1 MKNAT
6 KPHCADLHCGFCGS
20 PLETVFVD
28 LGTAPPSNAF
38 LSSEECAR
46 EEKFYP
52 LSVYV
57 CNNCLLVQSPF
68 YKKPE
73 EIFNQHYIYHSSW
86 SPSWVA
92 HAEDYVDSVTRRL
105 GLDGDSLVV
114 EIGSNDGYLLQH
126 FQKRN
131 IPCLGIDPSAGA
143 AAMAQIKGI
152 NTITSFFTA
161 SLARLLVEKR
171 KSADLICGINV
182 FAHVPDIN
190 DFIEGISILLKPGG
204 VVTMEFP
211 HLLRLMQETQ
221 FDTIYHEHYYYYTL
235 AAVQKML
242 AAHGLAL
249 FDLEQLPTHGG
260 SLRIYACKSDEKGG
274 VKQAPAVNDVLAA
287 ERAAELDRLTGY
299 LGFQKKI
306 SHIRHSVMRFLLD
319 AAQTGKSVIGYGAA
333 AKGNTLLNYFGIRRD
348 LLPCVVDASPQK
360 QGKFLPGSRIPV
372 YAPEIIRE
380 IRPDYLFV
388 LAWNLID
395 EIMEQHSYIRD
406 WNGKFVTAVPE
417 LQIR

>member
-1 MKNAT
+1 MKNESKNT
-6 KPHCADLHCGFCGS
+6 SLYCGFCGAE
-20 PLETVFVD
+20 LENVFVD
-28 LGTAPPSNAF
+28 LGTAPPSNSF
-38 LSSEECAR
+38 LSADEFSN

-57 CNNCLLVQSPF
+57 CSDCLLVQSPF
-68 YKKPE
+68 YKRPE
-73 EIFNQHYIYHSSW
+73 EIFNQNYIYHSSW
-86 SPSWVA
+86 SPSWVD
-92 HAEDYVDSVTRRL
+92 HAEQYVEEITDRL
-105 GLDGDSLVV
+105 SLDGKSLVI

-126 FQKRN
+126 FLKRN
-131 IPCLGIDPSAGA
+131 IPCLGIDPSSSA

-152 NTITSFFTA
+152 NTITSFFST
-161 SLARLLVEKR
+161 SLAKLLVEKG

-182 FAHVPDIN
+182 FAHVPNIN
-190 DFIEGISILLKPGG
+190 DFIEGINILLKSNGTL
-204 VVTMEFP
+204 TMEFP
-211 HLLRLMQETQ
+211 HLLCLMRETQ

-235 AAVQKML
+235 TSVRKML
-242 AAHGLAL
+242 AAHGLTL
-249 FDLEQLPTHGG
+249 FDLEQLSTHGG
-260 SLRIYACKSDEKGG
+260 SLRIYARKAGG
-274 VKQAPAVNDVLAA
+274 KIQQSPLVNEVLAA
-287 ERAAELDRLTGY
+287 ERAAELDKISGY
-299 LGFQKKI
+299 LGFQKRI
-306 SHIRHSVMRFLLD
+306 SHIRHAVMRFLLD
-319 AAQTGKSVIGYGAA
+319 AAQKGKTVMGYGAA

-372 YAPEIIRE
+372 LHPEKIRE

-406 WNGKFVTAVPE
+406 WNGKFVTAIPE